1 MADQDPRSPQYRQT
15 EVVTDP
21 EAPEAVQIP
30 DGAND
35 GSDNGPH
42 PLTAQTPN
50 EVFGD
55 EVPEPNSEPKHS
67 VGPDV
72 PATPPPSQA
81 EDHGYSSDEE

>member
-1 MADQDPRSPQYRQT
+1 MADQAPHSPVYNQT

-30 DGAND
+30 RGSND

-42 PLTAQTPN
+42 PLTEDTPN

-55 EVPEPNSEPKHS
+55 EVPEQPSEPAHS
-67 VGPDV
+67 VGADV
-72 PATPPPSQA
+72 PATPPPSQV
-81 EDHGYSSDEE
+81 EDEPEYPEHE